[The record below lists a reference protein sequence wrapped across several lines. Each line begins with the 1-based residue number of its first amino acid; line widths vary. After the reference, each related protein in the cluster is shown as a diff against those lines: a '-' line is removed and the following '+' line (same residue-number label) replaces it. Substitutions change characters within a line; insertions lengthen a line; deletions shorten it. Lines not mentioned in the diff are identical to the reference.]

1 MENKPPIQKNKNKLH
16 IAYKE
21 LEEKIN
27 IINEQQNV
35 IKEQNDKIKTL
46 YNKIEKSI
54 PKCNSGSN
62 YDLDKV
68 NMGYMAQISE
78 PTTSKLVQ
86 ANLDL
91 AIAITEEINLLSN
104 HVYSITGKDI
114 NTSVART
121 SNISTH
127 VINQALY
134 SSNQNFDW
142 ILSKFRELNTE
153 LSKQLK
159 N

>member
-1 MENKPPIQKNKNKLH
+1 MENKSFIQRNKKPNSLQQK
-16 IAYKE
+16 

-27 IINEQQNV
+27 IINTQENT
-35 IKEQNDKIKTL
+35 IRNL
-46 YNKIEKSI
+46 YDQIEKLTI
-54 PKCNSGSN
+54 KDEPNIGC
-62 YDLDKV
+62 
-68 NMGYMAQISE
+68 MAQINE

-104 HVYSITGKDI
+104 YVYTITGKDI

-127 VINQALY
+127 VINEAMFK
-134 SSNQNFDW
+134 SNQNFDW
-142 ILSKFRELNTE
+142 ILSKFRELNKE
-153 LSKQLK
+153 LS
-159 N
+159 NHFTN